1 MAAESFRLII
11 VVLGLVWTIALIV
24 LMVVTFILYRRMTV
38 IQASIVKAVA
48 QTKEAA
54 KPIMQV
60 AAMIEV
66 VKSGI
71 DLIGGILNARKG
83 GEQNER
89 TTGT

>member
-24 LMVVTFILYRRMTV
+24 LLVVTFILYRRMTV
-38 IQASIVKAVA
+38 IQASILKAVA

-71 DLIGGILNARKG
+71 DLIGGILKARKG